1 MMKDLISI
9 SEKLLGDCLN
19 LKGGETFLVVTDRM
33 KREIGAALY
42 QAGFNLGAEAMLL
55 EMKTRTR
62 NGEEPPLPVAEAMI
76 SSKVVV
82 CPTQYSLTHTQ
93 ARKRAVE
100 KGVRVATMPGITED
114 MFGQGAI
121 TADYRE
127 VEELTNKMT
136 DILTRGKEVRI
147 VKEGRELRFS
157 IAGRKGIASTGIYRE
172 PGQSGNLP
180 SGEAYIAPL
189 EGTAEGKILV
199 DGSMVGI
206 GLLKDPLE
214 ITISAGKLTRVEG
227 RRAKDFLTS
236 LGASEP
242 ARNVAEFGIGTNRKA
257 RLTGII
263 LEDEKIYGTVHVA
276 FGDNSTFGG
285 SVQAGIHL
293 DGVILKPDVYVDDAK
308 IMDQGE
314 IINP

>member
-1 MMKDLISI
+1 MKDLMSI
-9 SEKLLGDCLN
+9 SEKLLRDCLN
-19 LKGGETFLVVTDRM
+19 LKGGEAFLVVTDSS

-42 QAGFNLGAEAMLL
+42 QAGLNLGADAMLL
-55 EMKTRTR
+55 EMKTRSR

-76 SSKVVV
+76 SSQVVV

-93 ARKRAVE
+93 ARKKAVE
-100 KGVRVATMPGITED
+100 KGARVATMPGITED

-136 DILTRGKEVRI
+136 EILTRGKEVRI
-147 VKEGRELRFS
+147 VKGGRELRFS
-157 IAGRKGIASTGIYRE
+157 IAGRKGIPSTGIYRE

-189 EGTAEGKILV
+189 EGTAGGKLLV

-206 GLLKDPLE
+206 GLLKEPLE
-214 ITISAGKLTRVEG
+214 ITISAGKLTRAEG
-227 RRAKDFLTS
+227 LHAKDFLKS
-236 LGASEP
+236 LGTSEL

-293 DGVILKPDVYVDDAK
+293 DGVVLKPDVYVDDIK
-308 IMDQGE
+308 IMDAGE
-314 IINP
+314 IVVP